1 MQLLCPGPPLSFFS
15 TTFFLRIK
23 LPHSAMCCVAVHQD
37 FLGAKQIEQLCQN
50 EVGSIQMRLA
60 AQYVVQVHESV
71 SWRCSGNAAGGGGK
85 RTTGSSREIHCGR

>member
-1 MQLLCPGPPLSFFS
+1 MQYYAPLIIFFYH
-15 TTFFLRIK
+15 FFLRIK

-60 AQYVVQVHESV
+60 AQYVVQVHESA
-71 SWRCSGNAAGGGGK
+71 SWRCSGNASGGGGGK